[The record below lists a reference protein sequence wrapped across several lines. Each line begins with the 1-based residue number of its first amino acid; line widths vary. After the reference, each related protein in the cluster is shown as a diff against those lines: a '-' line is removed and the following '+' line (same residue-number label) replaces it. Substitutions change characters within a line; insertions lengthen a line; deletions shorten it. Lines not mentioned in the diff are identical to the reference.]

1 MKNNGKI
8 QGSSF
13 WARPII
19 VQPDCV
25 YVHRNI
31 APIEVEDGA
40 DLYEYEEIVY
50 DLEEYIVMLQ
60 EQIIS
65 TQKALVQMYERSIL

>member
-1 MKNNGKI
+1 M
-8 QGSSF
+8 
-13 WARPII
+13 
-19 VQPDCV
+19 QPDCV

-31 APIEVEDGA
+31 TPIEVDDGA
-40 DLYEYEEIVY
+40 DLYEYEETVY

-65 TQKALVQMYERSIL
+65 TQKALVQMYERSLS